1 MRVSSADIVTAIS
14 WGALSLALATSAPAL
29 AKAEEEADGSSGR
42 DIVVTATT
50 REQSV
55 IDAPASISVITAEQ
69 LAKRPIADLT
79 DALRDV
85 EGVNITG
92 AANARDIYIRGMPG
106 AYTLLMVD
114 GIRQSTRD
122 SRTNGTGGYEQS
134 FTPPA
139 AAIERIE
146 VVRGPMSTLY
156 GSDAIGGVINII
168 TRTVPERWGG
178 SVGADYVLQQ
188 HGTSGDWWQG
198 QYYLAGPIVSDT
210 LGLQSW
216 GRFYRRTE
224 DDIVGGTWGGRDYNL
239 TARLGWRPAEGQ
251 DVVIEGTSMRVKRL
265 ATAGETLADTGIS
278 NYNITRRKAASL
290 RWNGDWDW
298 ATSKLSVLRESS
310 HYRSF
315 TANGNGGFTRA
326 VRNPKIVNTVVD
338 ALLNVPLPQTPLGEH
353 VLSLGGQYIW
363 NRLTDINPGLR
374 DNVERRFELWQ
385 RALFLEDEWR
395 LAPSFALTGGVR
407 FDDHQIYGG
416 HWSPRLY
423 AVWDALPGV
432 TVKGGVSTGFRAPDV
447 RGIAPGY
454 AYTTGGAGCSYG
466 PTGTCAVII
475 GDPDIKPETS
485 TNYEFSLLYHPSAR
499 MTISGTAFRT
509 EFRNKIESAQVYNAD
524 GSIARWSEDPNYRLY
539 YNYNVGKARVQGV
552 EFTARWKP
560 LEILALKA
568 GYTYTDSKQQ
578 TGTYAGYPLTQTPR
592 HMANARADVD
602 VTDRLAVWTALT
614 YRGNEVNAGLRVG
627 SNGRPIYDGTRIV
640 GRRYPSYF
648 QADIGGSYRVREGVT
663 AKLGLY
669 NITDK
674 RLAVAD
680 YNMQGDGRRLWV
692 GINADF

>member
-1 MRVSSADIVTAIS
+1 MRVSSARIVTAIS
-14 WGALSLALATSAPAL
+14 WGALCGALVAAPAS
-29 AKAEEEADGSSGR
+29 AHGHRDDRKAAEA

-85 EGVNITG
+85 EGINITG
-92 AANARDIYIRGMPG
+92 ASNARDIYIRGMPG
-106 AYTLLMVD
+106 AYTLLLVD

-188 HGTSGDWWQG
+188 HGSSGDWWQG
-198 QYYLAGPIVSDT
+198 NYYLAGPIIGDT

-216 GRFYRRTE
+216 GRVYRRSE

-239 TARLGWRPAEGQ
+239 TGRLGWRPAEGQ
-251 DVVIEGTSMRVKRL
+251 DVVIEGTSMRVKRV
-265 ATAGETLADTGIS
+265 ATAGETLADTGTS
-278 NYNITRRKAASL
+278 NYNVTRRKAGSI

-315 TANGNGGFTRA
+315 TAKDDGYTQA
-326 VRNPKIVNTVVD
+326 VRNPKITNTVID
-338 ALLNVPLPQTPLGEH
+338 ALMNVPLGPTPLGEH
-353 VLSLGGQYIW
+353 TLSFGGQYIW

-374 DNVERRFELWQ
+374 DNVAHRFEVWQ
-385 RALFLEDEWR
+385 RALFLEDEWQV
-395 LAPSFALTGGVR
+395 LPSLALTGGLR

-423 AVWDALPGV
+423 AVWDAAPAL
-432 TVKGGVSTGFRAPDV
+432 TVKGGVSTGFRAPEV
-447 RGIAPGY
+447 RVIAPGY
-454 AYTTGGAGCSYG
+454 AYTTGGSGCSYG
-466 PTGTCAVII
+466 PTGTCGVII
-475 GDPDIKPETS
+475 SDPDIKPETS
-485 TNYEFSLLYHPSAR
+485 TNYEFSLLYHPSPR
-499 MTISGTAFRT
+499 LTVSGTAFHT
-509 EFRNKIESAQVYNAD
+509 EFRNKIESALVYNAD
-524 GSIARWSEDPNYRLY
+524 GSIARWSEDTNYRLY
-539 YNYNVGKARVQGV
+539 YNYNVGKARVRGV
-552 EFTARWKP
+552 EVTARWKP
-560 LEILALKA
+560 LANLALKA
-568 GYTYTDSKQQ
+568 GYTYTDSRQQ
-578 TGTYAGYPLTQTPR
+578 TGAYAGYPLTQTPK
-592 HMANARADVD
+592 HMANARADFD
-602 VTDRLAVWTALT
+602 ASNRLALWTALT
-614 YRGNEVNAGLRVG
+614 YRGDEVNSGLRVG
-627 SNGRPIYDGTRIV
+627 TNGKPIYDGTTIV
-640 GRRYPSYF
+640 GRRYPAYF
-648 QADIGGSYRVREGVT
+648 QADIGGSYRVRDGVT
-663 AKLGLY
+663 VKLGLY
-669 NITDK
+669 NLTDK
-674 RLAVAD
+674 RLNVAD
-680 YNMQGDGRRLWV
+680 YNMQGDGRRFWM